1 MKSEKDYDYLKDF
14 FDLIPDPLAIVNKK
28 SFEIY
33 HVNQEFQYFTTKSF
47 SLIKNTLLNELFR
60 DDLFFL
66 SNLNEISKKT
76 GVFFIREAMLKNN
89 IKFSVICIVTEK
101 KNKNMLIIFK
111 KENEAQKNEIL
122 DDYSAYEHFFSIF
135 VHEIT
140 NPLSSIKMASQL
152 LEKSKEYDSEL
163 LEIVSNECNRI
174 TKVINSISEMSSKLI
189 LKNKSMENIHEVLRY
204 SSFKIKN
211 KKKHIK
217 IFEEFDPSIP
227 KILIDKSLMV
237 QVFENLLNN
246 AYEASSFSI
255 NSFIKLSTKFIYGE
269 TIKIPNIKESQKK
282 NYLLVKIEDNGSG
295 IKKNELN
302 KIFLPFFST
311 KKRGSGIGLYLV
323 KRIINLHDGVISVD
337 CNDNLTSFR
346 IKLPL

>member
-1 MKSEKDYDYLKDF
+1 M
-14 FDLIPDPLAIVNKK
+14 
-28 SFEIY
+28 
-33 HVNQEFQYFTTKSF
+33 
-47 SLIKNTLLNELFR
+47 NELFSN
-60 DDLFFL
+60 DLFFL

-111 KENEAQKNEIL
+111 KENEAHKKEIL

-152 LEKSKEYDSEL
+152 LEKSKVYDSEL
-163 LEIVSNECNRI
+163 LEIVSSECNRI
-174 TKVINSISEMSSKLI
+174 TKVISSISQMSSKLV

-295 IKKNELN
+295 IKKNELS

-311 KKRGSGIGLYLV
+311 KKRGSGIGLFLV
-323 KRIINLHDGVISVD
+323 KRIIDDHEGTIALESKNGVTTAQI
-337 CNDNLTSFR
+337 
-346 IKLPL
+346 ILPF

>member
-1 MKSEKDYDYLKDF
+1 MKNDNDYDYLNDF
-14 FDLIPDPLAIVNKK
+14 FDLIPDPLVIINKK
-28 SFEIY
+28 SFQIN
-33 HVNQEFQYFTTKSF
+33 HVNQEFQYFVKKSF
-47 SLIKNTLLNELFR
+47 SLIKNTHLNELFN

-66 SNLNEISKKT
+66 SNLNEISKKI
-76 GVFFIREAMLKNN
+76 GVFFIREAVFKND
-89 IKFSVICIVTEK
+89 IKFSIICIVTEK
-101 KNKNMLIIFK
+101 RNKNMLIIFR
-111 KENEAQKNEIL
+111 KENEEKKNLIL
-122 DDYSAYEHFFSIF
+122 DDHGAYEHFFSIF

-152 LEKSKEYDSEL
+152 LEKSKTYDSEL
-163 LEIVSNECNRI
+163 LGIVKNECNRI
-174 TKVINSISEMSSKLI
+174 TNVINSISEMSSKVV
-189 LKNKSMENIHEVLRY
+189 LKNKATENIHEVLRY

-211 KKKHIK
+211 NKKQLK

-227 KILIDKSLMV
+227 KILIDKSLLI

-246 AYEASSFSI
+246 AYEASSFSK

-295 IKKNELN
+295 IKKNELS

-323 KRIINLHDGVISVD
+323 KRIINLHDGEISAD
-337 CNDNLTSFR
+337 SNDNLTSFR

>member
-1 MKSEKDYDYLKDF
+1 MKRQKDYDYLKDF
-14 FDLIPDPLAIVNKK
+14 FDLIPYPLVIINKNT
-28 SFEIY
+28 FEIK
-33 HVNQEFQYFTTKSF
+33 HVNQEFQYFTKKSF
-47 SLIKNTLLNELFR
+47 SLIKNTHLNELFN

-111 KENEAQKNEIL
+111 KENEAKKDQIL

-152 LEKSKEYDSEL
+152 LEKSKVYDSEL
-163 LEIVSNECNRI
+163 LQIVNSECNRI
-174 TKVINSISEMSSKLI
+174 TEVINSISQMSSKLV
-189 LKNKSMENIHEVLRY
+189 LKNKATENIHEVLRY

-211 KKKHIK
+211 KNKQLNVI
-217 IFEEFDPSIP
+217 EEFDPSIP
-227 KILIDKSLMV
+227 KILIDKSLLV

-246 AYEASSFSI
+246 AYEASSFSQ
-255 NSFIKLSTKFIYGE
+255 NSYIKLSTKFIYGE

-295 IKKNELN
+295 IKENELS
-302 KIFLPFFST
+302 KIFLPFFTT

-323 KRIINLHDGVISVD
+323 KRIINLHDGEISVD